1 MAELR
6 VGEFRRFLCNDL
18 AHNLSYAVFLRPVDP
33 AVAES
38 YDVDSCKIVVNCSTG
53 ENPIAASTSTP
64 DKASEI
70 VSGVLVALEN
80 CIGSVSCDG
89 GDQEV
94 EFDGLVREIISNI
107 VKSSFDDSSDKF
119 LRILTRY
126 SGNVLFSKVGGCVYG
141 VPFLGS
147 PLVPHFLGG
156 L

>member
-6 VGEFRRFLCNDL
+6 VRELRCFFCNDL
-18 AHNLSYAVFLRPVDP
+18 AHNLSYAVFLRPVYS
-33 AVAES
+33 AVAEC

-64 DKASEI
+64 DEASEI
-70 VSGVLVALEN
+70 VSGVLVALEDR
-80 CIGSVSCDG
+80 ISAIACDG
-89 GDQEV
+89 GDQKV
-94 EFDGLVREIISNI
+94 EFDGLVGEIIGNI
-107 VKSSFDDSSDKF
+107 VKSSFDDSADKL

-126 SGNVLFSKVGGCVYG
+126 SGNVLFSKVGGGVYG